1 MSDITT
7 RRKAI
12 SEAMIDVAQFAK
24 SDLLRPFVT
33 LLDALAEEALADLAT
48 ITPDNLQRKQGVLAQ
63 LHALRSALLTS
74 GQVSPVAA

>member
-1 MSDITT
+1 MRDITT

-12 SEAMIDVAQFAK
+12 SEAMIDVAQLAK
-24 SDLLRPFVT
+24 SDLLRPFVM
-33 LLDALAEEALADLAT
+33 LLDALAEDALADLAT

-63 LHALRSALLTS
+63 LQALRNALLTS